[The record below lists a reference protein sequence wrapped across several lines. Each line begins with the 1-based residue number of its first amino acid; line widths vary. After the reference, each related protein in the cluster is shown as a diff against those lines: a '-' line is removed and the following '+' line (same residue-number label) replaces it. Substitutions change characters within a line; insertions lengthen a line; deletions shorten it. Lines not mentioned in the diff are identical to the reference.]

1 MIALGQIGLS
11 VNVPKT
17 AEVEYELIL
26 EISRPIVPMEVK
38 TALESI
44 ISQKFATYKNALV
57 IHSFRGI
64 KGMVK
69 NLV

>member
-17 AEVEYELIL
+17 AEVEYESIL
-26 EISRPIVPMEVK
+26 ELSRSIVPMEVK
-38 TALESI
+38 TALEST

-57 IHSFRGI
+57 
-64 KGMVK
+64 
-69 NLV
+69 

>member
-26 EISRPIVPMEVK
+26 ERFKSIVPMEVK
-38 TALESI
+38 TAQESTI
-44 ISQKFATYKNALV
+44 LPKFATYKNALV
-57 IHSFRGI
+57 I
-64 KGMVK
+64 
-69 NLV
+69 N